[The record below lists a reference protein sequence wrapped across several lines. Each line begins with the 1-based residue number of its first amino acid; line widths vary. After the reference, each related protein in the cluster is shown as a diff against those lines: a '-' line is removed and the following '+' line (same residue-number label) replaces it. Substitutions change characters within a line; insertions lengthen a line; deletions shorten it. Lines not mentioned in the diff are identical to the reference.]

1 MKKGEAVIFRS
12 YSSVVEQLIES
23 NERASKIEADI
34 NEKILAESVQ
44 QEEDEDSQLITFS
57 SGKNI
62 VNDQSEE
69 ERDAMIDFELG
80 IGKKENPKARN
91 TFVFNQDN
99 FNEMIEDDTPKFKS
113 SSVSVRQQ
121 NLSQIIRV
129 TTLDKQNLINSKPV
143 QKSSPRGEIVI
154 AH

>member
-99 FNEMIEDDTPKFKS
+99 FNEMIEDETPKFKS
-113 SSVSVRQQ
+113 SSVSVRQ
-121 NLSQIIRV
+121 
-129 TTLDKQNLINSKPV
+129 
-143 QKSSPRGEIVI
+143 
-154 AH
+154 